1 MNQRIKNL
9 LTFHFLYNGY
19 VTNNDL
25 IYQSPD
31 YLMEKWNSLI
41 KIPHNNSSY
50 KEELKN
56 IDLYNRWVKIWG
68 EDKIP
73 DNILMFIFISYKVT
87 DISKLLD
94 IFEKY
99 IENLDINNKNYT
111 VHPILNKS
119 IDDIYKRIVSKDI
132 ERNYILKLIIS

>member
-132 ERNYILKLIIS
+132 ERNYILKLRP